1 VTGSGRNIDAA
12 SLAVVAVMALV
23 WGCNW
28 PMLKIGVSEMQPLTF
43 RLYNLPFIGLGMLL
57 IARLQGDG
65 LAIPRALW
73 PRVLLMALFNITAW
87 NGFVLFGV
95 QQMSAGRSAILAYTM
110 PVWSVLLSVWW
121 LKEPLD
127 TRRKI
132 GLGLGMAAMVLLL
145 GDDLRAIE
153 RSPTGALLIL
163 AAAISW
169 AFGTIMV
176 RKWRG
181 DLPQNTLIGWM
192 LLLGWVPIALLAP
205 MLDPDPV
212 GSLFRLSFVGWTA
225 LLYNIFLAGLVSH
238 WAWFRLARTL
248 PVAVSSLSS
257 LPVPVVGVISGML
270 VLGERPGVAELGA
283 LALVALA
290 LIALYWP
297 KREDAGTAP

>member
-1 VTGSGRNIDAA
+1 MTGSGRNIDAA

-127 TRRKI
+127 TRKKI

-153 RSPTGALLIL
+153 RSPKGALLIL

>member
-1 VTGSGRNIDAA
+1 MTGSGRNIDAA

-127 TRRKI
+127 TRKKI

-153 RSPTGALLIL
+153 RSPKGALLIL

-290 LIALYWP
+290 LTALYWP

>member
-1 VTGSGRNIDAA
+1 
-12 SLAVVAVMALV
+12 
-23 WGCNW
+23 
-28 PMLKIGVSEMQPLTF
+28 MLKIGVSEMQPLTF

-127 TRRKI
+127 TRKKI

-153 RSPTGALLIL
+153 RSPKGALLIL